1 MDFKYKYHIPN
12 SDIQL
17 YFNDS
22 INSYD
27 IRGMREVKVIS
38 SDIEFTMMID
48 ERFNECDFIYDSIDK
63 DTSKNKTEIYLKKK
77 YEDLKKS
84 DFRYKNGKGIEST
97 KTIKLED
104 FINFIKT
111 ESRNSTIEKILL

>member
-48 ERFNECDFIYDSIDK
+48 ERFNECDFIYGSIDK

-77 YEDLKKS
+77 YEDLKRS

>member
-111 ESRNSTIEKILL
+111 ESRNSTIEKILS

>member
-63 DTSKNKTEIYLKKK
+63 DTSKSKTEIYLKKK